1 MSTCSSSQSNRCLI
15 EWSVHT
21 ISSTLLLAAGLR
33 TTPGSIYPSVGGP
46 VSRLAHRPSFL
57 PPKRGAYIIGIHHI
71 TSTYITVSIF
81 AILNTGFWHSVHR
94 LSRCRHS
101 VSLCFNVCLFIQY
114 SVSTSPS
121 VSPCLLPRSAPSVQY
136 QSQGQVSVSSIPYGG
151 CQSTLLRLVRLSS
164 SSGGSALVP
173 LHFVCASVHSCSGAV
188 DVCR

>member
-1 MSTCSSSQSNRCLI
+1 MIYRVCNTYEFI
-15 EWSVHT
+15 A
-21 ISSTLLLAAGLR
+21 LLLAAGLR

-136 QSQGQVSVSSIPYGG
+136 QSQGQVSVSSIPYSVSVIHIRYSVSSI
-151 CQSTLLRLVRLSS
+151 QYPVPSIQYPVSST
-164 SSGGSALVP
+164 
-173 LHFVCASVHSCSGAV
+173 HFSYASRSHTT
-188 DVCR
+188 R